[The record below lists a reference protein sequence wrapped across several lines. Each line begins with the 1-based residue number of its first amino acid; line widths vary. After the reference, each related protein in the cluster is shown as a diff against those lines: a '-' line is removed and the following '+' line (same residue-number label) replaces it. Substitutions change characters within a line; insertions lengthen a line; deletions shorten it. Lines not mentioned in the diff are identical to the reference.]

1 MELSTKEKVKML
13 GFDNLSKNDAYKMYI
28 NNEYDKMF
36 NNTSVRIKE
45 PKLKKKLNKDT
56 EKYKVVLRYINKML
70 KEMDKEE
77 VDDICMF
84 KNIDRRELVKI
95 DGNKVV
101 DDSLND
107 ILGVFNKKDIDYYRR
122 NKKKHYFFSLLKFI
136 VKIIGYRFV
145 NKEKSNSKE
154 GKWMEY
160 SII

>member
-107 ILGVFNKKDIDYYRR
+107 ILSVFTKNEIDYARRKRR
-122 NKKKHYFFSLLKFI
+122 NNYHISVLKYIISLIGYKLVTIQKKKS
-136 VKIIGYRFV
+136 
-145 NKEKSNSKE
+145 NKLQ
-154 GKWMEY
+154 WYEY
-160 SII
+160 SIE